1 MSEPDRIRRLSLVGR
16 VLLVLTGVLLSLAL
30 AELAVR
36 AQVGSRPASF
46 HIVNAVFGQYDAQ
59 FGQRFRPNSKKI
71 LSVDRENFLRVWP
84 KSLAELRVVLSE
96 HGVYDVE
103 RGWATSDLGANREL
117 RKRQAQQYAGKDQ
130 QHTPNQRQST
140 YPVRLT
146 HDDPSSA

>member
-71 LSVDRENFLRVWP
+71 LSVVSNG
-84 KSLAELRVVLSE
+84 RVVWCP
-96 HGVYDVE
+96 GVVASANDD
-103 RGWATSDLGANREL
+103 GLGGRWPLGGPPKA
-117 RKRQAQQYAGKDQ
+117 DQ
-130 QHTPNQRQST
+130 LIFTPG
-140 YPVRLT
+140 
-146 HDDPSSA
+146 